1 MYYRYYYNTSSSP
14 PAIPLRDIPAT
25 GVRRPC
31 SIPRFARQR
40 HGTHVLL
47 QGRQIAFERP
57 CRYPRTS
64 RRELSGEVFNC
75 HLKPS
80 NRSSDSLNDLL
91 NSSSESIA
99 SSSDFIEDSA
109 LLKAAR
115 VVELVSEGSDG
126 FQLLNVLLKPSR
138 QPADAPAAPAPD
150 SLVDSLAA
158 QLEIERSRN
167 AELMEALA
175 AERDRAARA
184 EAEAKAQLA
193 EANARVAELAGKL
206 ASLAER
212 QQAIAATP
220 WWRRGRM
227 AMKLLGPGGE

>member
-1 MYYRYYYNTSSSP
+1 MGITK
-14 PAIPLRDIPAT
+14 
-25 GVRRPC
+25 
-31 SIPRFARQR
+31 
-40 HGTHVLL
+40 
-47 QGRQIAFERP
+47 
-57 CRYPRTS
+57 
-64 RRELSGEVFNC
+64 RE
-75 HLKPS
+75 
-80 NRSSDSLNDLL
+80 
-91 NSSSESIA
+91 IA
-99 SSSDFIEDSA
+99 SELGVSKRTIANYIGKLGLGNHVSRNGNTDILDDFAAAAIADA
-109 LLKAAR
+109 LKNP
-115 VVELVSEGSDG
+115 E
-126 FQLLNVLLKPSR
+126 KPSR
-138 QPADAPAAPAPD
+138 QPAVATPAPD
-150 SLVDSLAA
+150 SLADSLAA

-175 AERDRAARA
+175 VERDRAARA

>member
-1 MYYRYYYNTSSSP
+1 MGITK
-14 PAIPLRDIPAT
+14 
-25 GVRRPC
+25 
-31 SIPRFARQR
+31 
-40 HGTHVLL
+40 
-47 QGRQIAFERP
+47 
-57 CRYPRTS
+57 
-64 RRELSGEVFNC
+64 RE
-75 HLKPS
+75 
-80 NRSSDSLNDLL
+80 
-91 NSSSESIA
+91 IA
-99 SSSDFIEDSA
+99 SELGVSKRTIANYIGKLGLGNHVSRNGNTDILDDFAAAAIADA
-109 LLKAAR
+109 LKNPEKL
-115 VVELVSEGSDG
+115 
-126 FQLLNVLLKPSR
+126 SR
-138 QPADAPAAPAPD
+138 QPAAAAPAPD
-150 SLVDSLAA
+150 SLADSLAA

-175 AERDRAARA
+175 VERDRAARA

>member
-1 MYYRYYYNTSSSP
+1 MGITKREIAYELGVSKRTIANYIGKLGLGNHVSRNGNTDILDDFAAA
-14 PAIPLRDIPAT
+14 AIADA
-25 GVRRPC
+25 
-31 SIPRFARQR
+31 
-40 HGTHVLL
+40 
-47 QGRQIAFERP
+47 
-57 CRYPRTS
+57 
-64 RRELSGEVFNC
+64 
-75 HLKPS
+75 LKNP
-80 NRSSDSLNDLL
+80 
-91 NSSSESIA
+91 E
-99 SSSDFIEDSA
+99 
-109 LLKAAR
+109 
-115 VVELVSEGSDG
+115 
-126 FQLLNVLLKPSR
+126 KPSR
-138 QPADAPAAPAPD
+138 QPAVAAPAPD
-150 SLVDSLAA
+150 SLADSLAA

-175 AERDRAARA
+175 VERDRAARA

>member
-1 MYYRYYYNTSSSP
+1 MGITKREIAAELGVSKRTIANYIGKLGLGNHVSRNGNTDILDDFAAA
-14 PAIPLRDIPAT
+14 AIADALKN
-25 GVRRPC
+25 
-31 SIPRFARQR
+31 
-40 HGTHVLL
+40 L
-47 QGRQIAFERP
+47 E
-57 CRYPRTS
+57 
-64 RRELSGEVFNC
+64 
-75 HLKPS
+75 KPS
-80 NRSSDSLNDLL
+80 L
-91 NSSSESIA
+91 
-99 SSSDFIEDSA
+99 
-109 LLKAAR
+109 
-115 VVELVSEGSDG
+115 
-126 FQLLNVLLKPSR
+126 
-138 QPADAPAAPAPD
+138 QPAVAAPAPD
-150 SLVDSLAA
+150 SLADSLAA

-175 AERDRAARA
+175 VERDRAARA

>member
-1 MYYRYYYNTSSSP
+1 MGITK
-14 PAIPLRDIPAT
+14 
-25 GVRRPC
+25 
-31 SIPRFARQR
+31 
-40 HGTHVLL
+40 
-47 QGRQIAFERP
+47 
-57 CRYPRTS
+57 
-64 RRELSGEVFNC
+64 RE
-75 HLKPS
+75 
-80 NRSSDSLNDLL
+80 
-91 NSSSESIA
+91 IA
-99 SSSDFIEDSA
+99 SELGVSKRTVANYIEKLGLGNHVSRNGNTDFLDDFAAAAIADA
-109 LLKAAR
+109 LKNP
-115 VVELVSEGSDG
+115 G
-126 FQLLNVLLKPSR
+126 KPSR
-138 QPADAPAAPAPD
+138 QPAAAPAPD

-175 AERDRAARA
+175 AERDRA

-227 AMKLLGPGGE
+227 AMKLLGPGRQE

>member
-1 MYYRYYYNTSSSP
+1 MGITKREIAAELGVSKRTIANYIGKLGLGNHVSRNGNTDILDDFAAA
-14 PAIPLRDIPAT
+14 AIADA
-25 GVRRPC
+25 
-31 SIPRFARQR
+31 
-40 HGTHVLL
+40 
-47 QGRQIAFERP
+47 
-57 CRYPRTS
+57 
-64 RRELSGEVFNC
+64 
-75 HLKPS
+75 LKNP
-80 NRSSDSLNDLL
+80 
-91 NSSSESIA
+91 E
-99 SSSDFIEDSA
+99 
-109 LLKAAR
+109 
-115 VVELVSEGSDG
+115 
-126 FQLLNVLLKPSR
+126 KPSR
-138 QPADAPAAPAPD
+138 QPAVAAPAPD
-150 SLVDSLAA
+150 SLADSLGA

>member
-1 MYYRYYYNTSSSP
+1 MGITK
-14 PAIPLRDIPAT
+14 
-25 GVRRPC
+25 
-31 SIPRFARQR
+31 
-40 HGTHVLL
+40 
-47 QGRQIAFERP
+47 
-57 CRYPRTS
+57 
-64 RRELSGEVFNC
+64 RE
-75 HLKPS
+75 
-80 NRSSDSLNDLL
+80 
-91 NSSSESIA
+91 IA
-99 SSSDFIEDSA
+99 SELGVSKGTIANYIGKLGLGNHVSRNGNTDILDDFAAAAIADA
-109 LLKAAR
+109 LKNP
-115 VVELVSEGSDG
+115 E
-126 FQLLNVLLKPSR
+126 KPSR
-138 QPADAPAAPAPD
+138 QPAPAAPAPD
-150 SLVDSLAA
+150 SLAASLAA

-175 AERDRAARA
+175 VERDRAARA

>member
-1 MYYRYYYNTSSSP
+1 MGITK
-14 PAIPLRDIPAT
+14 
-25 GVRRPC
+25 
-31 SIPRFARQR
+31 
-40 HGTHVLL
+40 
-47 QGRQIAFERP
+47 
-57 CRYPRTS
+57 
-64 RRELSGEVFNC
+64 RE
-75 HLKPS
+75 
-80 NRSSDSLNDLL
+80 
-91 NSSSESIA
+91 IA
-99 SSSDFIEDSA
+99 SELGVSKRTVANYIEKLGLGNHVSRNGNTDFLDDFAAAAIADA
-109 LLKAAR
+109 LKNP
-115 VVELVSEGSDG
+115 G
-126 FQLLNVLLKPSR
+126 KPSR

-167 AELMEALA
+167 AELMEAFA

-227 AMKLLGPGGE
+227 AMKLLGPGRQE

>member
-1 MYYRYYYNTSSSP
+1 M
-14 PAIPLRDIPAT
+14 
-25 GVRRPC
+25 
-31 SIPRFARQR
+31 
-40 HGTHVLL
+40 GT
-47 QGRQIAFERP
+47 
-57 CRYPRTS
+57 TK
-64 RRELSGEVFNC
+64 RE
-75 HLKPS
+75 
-80 NRSSDSLNDLL
+80 
-91 NSSSESIA
+91 IA
-99 SSSDFIEDSA
+99 SELGVSKRTVANYIERLGLGDHVSRNGNTDFLDDFAAAAIADA
-109 LLKAAR
+109 LKNP
-115 VVELVSEGSDG
+115 G
-126 FQLLNVLLKPSR
+126 KPSR
-138 QPADAPAAPAPD
+138 QPADAPAAPAP
-150 SLVDSLAA
+150 DSLAA

>member
-1 MYYRYYYNTSSSP
+1 MGITK
-14 PAIPLRDIPAT
+14 
-25 GVRRPC
+25 
-31 SIPRFARQR
+31 
-40 HGTHVLL
+40 
-47 QGRQIAFERP
+47 
-57 CRYPRTS
+57 
-64 RRELSGEVFNC
+64 RE
-75 HLKPS
+75 
-80 NRSSDSLNDLL
+80 
-91 NSSSESIA
+91 IA
-99 SSSDFIEDSA
+99 SELGVSKRTVANYIEKLGLGNHVSRNGNTDFLDDFAAAAIADA
-109 LLKAAR
+109 LKNP
-115 VVELVSEGSDG
+115 G
-126 FQLLNVLLKPSR
+126 KPSR
-138 QPADAPAAPAPD
+138 QPADAPAAPAP
-150 SLVDSLAA
+150 DSLAA

-167 AELMEALA
+167 AELMEALT

>member
-1 MYYRYYYNTSSSP
+1 MGITKREIASELGVSKRTVANYIEKLGLGNHVSRNGNTDFLDDFAAA
-14 PAIPLRDIPAT
+14 AIADALKNP
-25 GVRRPC
+25 
-31 SIPRFARQR
+31 
-40 HGTHVLL
+40 
-47 QGRQIAFERP
+47 E
-57 CRYPRTS
+57 
-64 RRELSGEVFNC
+64 
-75 HLKPS
+75 KPS
-80 NRSSDSLNDLL
+80 H
-91 NSSSESIA
+91 
-99 SSSDFIEDSA
+99 
-109 LLKAAR
+109 
-115 VVELVSEGSDG
+115 
-126 FQLLNVLLKPSR
+126 
-138 QPADAPAAPAPD
+138 QPAAAAPAPD
-150 SLVDSLAA
+150 SLADSLAA

>member
-1 MYYRYYYNTSSSP
+1 MGITK
-14 PAIPLRDIPAT
+14 
-25 GVRRPC
+25 
-31 SIPRFARQR
+31 
-40 HGTHVLL
+40 
-47 QGRQIAFERP
+47 
-57 CRYPRTS
+57 
-64 RRELSGEVFNC
+64 RE
-75 HLKPS
+75 
-80 NRSSDSLNDLL
+80 
-91 NSSSESIA
+91 IA
-99 SSSDFIEDSA
+99 SELGVSKRTIANYIGKLGLGNHVSRNGNTDILDDFAAAAIADA
-109 LLKAAR
+109 LKNP
-115 VVELVSEGSDG
+115 E
-126 FQLLNVLLKPSR
+126 KPSR
-138 QPADAPAAPAPD
+138 QPAVAAPAPD
-150 SLVDSLAA
+150 SLADSLVA

-175 AERDRAARA
+175 VERDRAARA

>member
-1 MYYRYYYNTSSSP
+1 MGITKREIAAELGVSKRTIANYIGKLGLGNHVSRNGNTDILDDFAAA
-14 PAIPLRDIPAT
+14 AIADA
-25 GVRRPC
+25 
-31 SIPRFARQR
+31 
-40 HGTHVLL
+40 
-47 QGRQIAFERP
+47 
-57 CRYPRTS
+57 
-64 RRELSGEVFNC
+64 
-75 HLKPS
+75 LKNPEKS
-80 NRSSDSLNDLL
+80 
-91 NSSSESIA
+91 
-99 SSSDFIEDSA
+99 
-109 LLKAAR
+109 
-115 VVELVSEGSDG
+115 
-126 FQLLNVLLKPSR
+126 SR
-138 QPADAPAAPAPD
+138 QPAVAAPAPD
-150 SLVDSLAA
+150 SLADSLVA

-175 AERDRAARA
+175 VERDRAARA

>member
-1 MYYRYYYNTSSSP
+1 MGITK
-14 PAIPLRDIPAT
+14 
-25 GVRRPC
+25 
-31 SIPRFARQR
+31 
-40 HGTHVLL
+40 
-47 QGRQIAFERP
+47 
-57 CRYPRTS
+57 
-64 RRELSGEVFNC
+64 RE
-75 HLKPS
+75 
-80 NRSSDSLNDLL
+80 
-91 NSSSESIA
+91 IA
-99 SSSDFIEDSA
+99 SELGVSKRTIANYIGKLGLGNHVSRNGNTDILDDFAAAAIADA
-109 LLKAAR
+109 LKNP
-115 VVELVSEGSDG
+115 EKS
-126 FQLLNVLLKPSR
+126 SR
-138 QPADAPAAPAPD
+138 QPAAAAPAAD
-150 SLVDSLAA
+150 SLADSLAA

-175 AERDRAARA
+175 VERDRAARA

>member
-1 MYYRYYYNTSSSP
+1 MGITK
-14 PAIPLRDIPAT
+14 
-25 GVRRPC
+25 
-31 SIPRFARQR
+31 
-40 HGTHVLL
+40 
-47 QGRQIAFERP
+47 
-57 CRYPRTS
+57 
-64 RRELSGEVFNC
+64 RE
-75 HLKPS
+75 
-80 NRSSDSLNDLL
+80 
-91 NSSSESIA
+91 IA
-99 SSSDFIEDSA
+99 SELGVSKRTIANYIGKLGLGNHVSRNGNTDILDDFAAAAIADA
-109 LLKAAR
+109 LKNP
-115 VVELVSEGSDG
+115 E
-126 FQLLNVLLKPSR
+126 KPSR
-138 QPADAPAAPAPD
+138 QPAVAAPAPD

-175 AERDRAARA
+175 VERDRAARA

>member
-1 MYYRYYYNTSSSP
+1 MGITK
-14 PAIPLRDIPAT
+14 
-25 GVRRPC
+25 
-31 SIPRFARQR
+31 
-40 HGTHVLL
+40 
-47 QGRQIAFERP
+47 
-57 CRYPRTS
+57 
-64 RRELSGEVFNC
+64 RE
-75 HLKPS
+75 
-80 NRSSDSLNDLL
+80 
-91 NSSSESIA
+91 IA
-99 SSSDFIEDSA
+99 SELGVSKRTVANYIEKLGLGNHVSRNGNTDILDDFAAAAIADA
-109 LLKAAR
+109 LKNP
-115 VVELVSEGSDG
+115 E
-126 FQLLNVLLKPSR
+126 KPSR
-138 QPADAPAAPAPD
+138 QPAAAAPAP
-150 SLVDSLAA
+150 DSLAA

-227 AMKLLGPGGE
+227 AMKLLGPGRQE